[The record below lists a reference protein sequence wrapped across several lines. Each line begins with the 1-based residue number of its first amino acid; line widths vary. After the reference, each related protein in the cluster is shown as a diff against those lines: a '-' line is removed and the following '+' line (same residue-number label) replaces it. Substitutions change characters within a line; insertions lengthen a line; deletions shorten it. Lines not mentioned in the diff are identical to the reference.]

1 MPAVTENIVNKD
13 VEAVEAVEAVEVNM
27 NLIHLPC

>member
-13 VEAVEAVEAVEVNM
+13 VEAVEAVEVNM